1 MWHEWSEQ
9 VVGSGEVPQHFD
21 FLDMDPQKYGDPRGK
36 ILIKKCKK
44 KKFTLETQIW
54 AVKNGRLSKKKI
66 FLLNCLLVLA

>member
-21 FLDMDPQKYGDPRGK
+21 FLDMDPQKYADPRGK

-44 KKFTLETQIW
+44 KNLLLKLKSELLKTEDYQ
-54 AVKNGRLSKKKI
+54 KKI

>member
-44 KKFTLETQIW
+44 KNYSW
-54 AVKNGRLSKKKI
+54 NSNLS
-66 FLLNCLLVLA
+66 C